1 MDILA
6 SGQAFPL
13 WEARSTRDRAR
24 SASRQGNVMVVFT
37 TVTIIFLPLSF
48 MAALF
53 AVSIETFPQ
62 LVDGSGNT
70 SFRSGVIALYLGI
83 AVAII
88 LPFVATAFF
97 TRWIA
102 KQYHRLLNACLI
114 PLAIGTLHLLS
125 TFTVAGI
132 AKWSKRSIKR
142 LKVHRQEYYGR
153 RFTTNLEVA
162 NKSFLYDQSPLGLP
176 SGGSEAPSHSG
187 SEH

>member
-6 SGQAFPL
+6 SGQPFPL
-13 WEARSTRDRAR
+13 WEARSTRDLTR
-24 SASRQGNVMVVFT
+24 SASRQGNVMVVFI

-97 TRWIA
+97 THWIA
-102 KQYHRLLNACLI
+102 KQYHRLLNACQI

-176 SGGSEAPSHSG
+176 SSGSEAPSHSG